1 MVQLHGMEHDVDFD
15 WATAA
20 RLSAELR
27 ATATLLDEQI
37 PRRNSIRRSAR
48 DEWRGVFAEQFD
60 ERIVK
65 GASQARALADAMNDA
80 ATKLDALAEAAREEQ
95 ARRERARAW
104 AAEQGGETAFESGV
118 EKVFGWDEP
127 PVSLMPVEGEDVV
140 FTADL
145 PERS

>member
-1 MVQLHGMEHDVDFD
+1 MVELHGMEADVDFD

-27 ATATLLDEQI
+27 ATATLLGEQI

-48 DEWRGVFAEQFD
+48 EEWRGRFGDEFD
-60 ERIVK
+60 ERILK

-80 ATKLDALAEAAREEQ
+80 AKKLDALAEAAREEQ

-104 AAEQGGETAFESGV
+104 AAEQESESGL
-118 EKVFGWDEP
+118 EKKFEGFFGLDEP
-127 PVSLMPVEGEDVV
+127 PVSLVPVNGGDVV

-145 PERS
+145 PARD